1 MFNLEEI
8 KKKIVSR
15 LQGDIPIEK
24 EPFKK
29 IAGELGLD
37 EDELLAKLKE
47 MEEEGMLRRVGAILR
62 HREVG
67 FEANAMVAWQVP
79 DSKIEEVG
87 KIMAG
92 FEEASHVYLRPSY
105 PEWPYNLFTMIHST
119 SKEECERIIEEM
131 SKASG
136 IEDYKYLYSTKEY
149 KKTSMEYFN
158 R

>member
-1 MFNLEEI
+1 MEEI
-8 KKKIVSR
+8 KKKIVSS

-24 EPFKK
+24 EPFKN
-29 IAGELGLD
+29 IASELGLD
-37 EDELLAKLKE
+37 EDELLVKLKE
-47 MEEEGMLRRVGAILR
+47 MKKEGTLRRVGAILR

-79 DSKIEEVG
+79 DSKVDEVG

-92 FEEASHVYLRPSY
+92 FEEASHVYLRPTY
-105 PEWPYNLFTMIHST
+105 PDWPYNLFTMIHST
-119 SKEECERIIEEM
+119 SKDECEKIINNM
-131 SKASG
+131 SEASG
-136 IEDYKYLYSTKEY
+136 IEEYKYLYSTKEY